1 MMYQDLHDPLRLKN
15 LHACMHLKGG
25 STLQWWWAQ
34 QNQVITHPNK
44 KAETRKETLCFVHLN
59 RQEHFKTN
67 KYSLLLCKKLSFLS
81 ENFRVLCKYKAKVA
95 MGAMEGTVQ
104 EGCIPT
110 WREVVFVTTF
120 LSQMFPKY
128 FIGQIY
134 INQKKIYW

>member
-1 MMYQDLHDPLRLKN
+1 
-15 LHACMHLKGG
+15 MHLKGG

-67 KYSLLLCKKLSFLS
+67 KYSLLLSKKLSFLS

-95 MGAMEGTVQ
+95 MGAMDGTVQ
-104 EGCIPT
+104 EGSIPT
-110 WREVVFVTTF
+110 WMEVVFVTSFKVKSFPNIF
-120 LSQMFPKY
+120 LERFL
-128 FIGQIY
+128 
-134 INQKKIYW
+134 

>member
-1 MMYQDLHDPLRLKN
+1 
-15 LHACMHLKGG
+15 
-25 STLQWWWAQ
+25 
-34 QNQVITHPNK
+34 
-44 KAETRKETLCFVHLN
+44 
-59 RQEHFKTN
+59 
-67 KYSLLLCKKLSFLS
+67 
-81 ENFRVLCKYKAKVA
+81 

-134 INQKKIYW
+134 INQKKFTPHYPRTLVLCKYKAKVAMGAMEGTVHEGSIPTWMEVALSQLFLVLSFPNFFLERFI